1 MTCPKC
7 KRDRIPCTGS
17 RVLGNGTKWRRYTC
31 PQCGADIE
39 TMERIT
45 AVHDERRQKGEKDTR
60 REE

>member
-17 RVLGNGTKWRRYTC
+17 RVLGNGAKWRRYTC

-39 TMERIT
+39 TIERIT
-45 AVHDERRQKGEKDTR
+45 AVHDERRQKHG
-60 REE
+60 